1 MTPTFNQPEG
11 AQLALPSVETTGTIL
26 QVYNELAAG
35 KILSMEF
42 SSLKDAESFRVMIHQ
57 YKSKQEDAIKSIGM
71 EMEPTSFS
79 FQCVSAMGYPI
90 KLTQEDLDIDKSF
103 DGQFCRSKRFFKL
116 AFKSKL
122 PARTYK
128 FTDITGQKSE
138 A

>member
-1 MTPTFNQPEG
+1 MTIPADQQQD

-35 KILSMEF
+35 KTLKMDF
-42 SSLKDAESFRVMIHQ
+42 GSLKEAETFRVMVHQ
-57 YKSKQEDAIKSIGM
+57 YKSKQEEAIKSIGM
-71 EMEPTSFS
+71 EMEPTAFS
-79 FQCVSAMGYPI
+79 FQAVHEYGKPI
-90 KLTQEDLDIDKSF
+90 KITEEMINDE
-103 DGQFCRSKRFFKL
+103 KRNPCQHITWYFVL

-128 FTDITGQKSE
+128 FTDITGKKNE